1 MIIRDCFYI
10 VDEEDFN
17 RNFIKTVRKYKYTE
31 EWIAITYSYRG
42 CPLYLNADPTQL
54 QFPIYLEKTCEG
66 WDDHAAF
73 YQCSKEEVL
82 KHWNKLLVEIQD
94 EIKKIEKWG

>member
-17 RNFIKTVRKYKYTE
+17 ENFVKTVRRYKYPK
-31 EWIAITYSYRG
+31 EWEAITYTYKG
-42 CPLYLNADPTQL
+42 IPLYLNTDPTQL
-54 QFPIYLEKTCEG
+54 QFPVYLEKTWEG
-66 WDDHAAF
+66 WDYTAF
-73 YQCSKEEVL
+73 YQCGKEKVL
-82 KHWNKLLVEIQD
+82 EYWNKLLIEIQE